1 MANTKQAKKRAGQSL
16 KRRALNRT
24 VTTRVRH
31 TVKDTRAAA
40 ATDGGKAKELLPAT
54 MSELDVAVRK
64 GVLHRNTAARLKSR
78 VQKSVNKAPAK

>member
-1 MANTKQAKKRAGQSL
+1 MANTKQAKKRASQSL
-16 KRRALNRT
+16 RRRAQNRT

-31 TVKDTRAAA
+31 AVKSTRAAA
-40 ATDGGKAKELLPAT
+40 AADGGKAKELLPST

-78 VQKSVNKAPAK
+78 VQKSVNKATAK